1 MLVSG
6 SGIVIALYVY
16 NYTRLEVT
24 SILFRKNS
32 FYSSKDMQI
41 TFNLDTFQLIW
52 QKMRF
57 FE

>member
-16 NYTRLEVT
+16 NFTRLEVT

-41 TFNLDTFQLIW
+41 TFNLDTF
-52 QKMRF
+52 
-57 FE
+57 